1 MKRFKRLFSLL
12 AVAAMVLTMNMTAF
26 AADHSITIAAAE
38 EGEASHTFEVYQ
50 IFTGTY
56 GTDDEENGV
65 LSDLK
70 WGRNGTGTEGEA
82 VPDDVI
88 EALEAASGNDAE
100 KLAVIEGYFNDES
113 NSIGTVT
120 SGKSIAVADGY
131 YILIDTTELSGEDDA
146 NSTNVVQVVGEDI
159 TVKPKTAKP
168 TVDKE
173 VYDDDDGSASGDNHG
188 WGETADHQIGER
200 FQFKLTA
207 KIDADADT
215 QHTRLCSR
223 IPCLKG

>member
-100 KLAVIEGYFNDES
+100 KLAVIEEYFNDES
-113 NSIGTVT
+113 NSIGPVT

-131 YILIDTTELSGEDDA
+131 YILIDTT
-146 NSTNVVQVVGEDI
+146 
-159 TVKPKTAKP
+159 
-168 TVDKE
+168 
-173 VYDDDDGSASGDNHG
+173 
-188 WGETADHQIGER
+188 
-200 FQFKLTA
+200 
-207 KIDADADT
+207 
-215 QHTRLCSR
+215 
-223 IPCLKG
+223 